1 MNSTVLWL
9 FKIDVCKKINILY
22 VMGKSAMIML
32 KILGAN
38 LKNSVVRDFCILGC
52 DKSEGSKIR
61 LIFIIFV
68 KKFGNDC
75 VRVWYAIGNV
85 HIWTL

>member
-1 MNSTVLWL
+1 
-9 FKIDVCKKINILY
+9 
-22 VMGKSAMIML
+22 MGKSTVIVL

-38 LKNSVVRDFCILGC
+38 LRNSVVRDFCIPGC
-52 DKSEGSKIR
+52 DKSEGRKIR

-75 VRVWYAIGNV
+75 VPVWNVIGSV
-85 HIWTL
+85 HIWTFRGPWNLWKTLIE

>member
-1 MNSTVLWL
+1 
-9 FKIDVCKKINILY
+9 
-22 VMGKSAMIML
+22 ML

-38 LKNSVVRDFCILGC
+38 LKNSVVRDFCIPEF
-52 DKSEGSKIR
+52 DKSEGRKIR
-61 LIFIIFV
+61 LIFIIFF

-75 VRVWYAIGNV
+75 VPVWYAIGNV